1 MGFIPAADTAEVVM
15 TYTLPDG
22 NQAKN
27 VYNVRE
33 ANITSWSPTA
43 LNLLCDEFEDW
54 ETSTA
59 KTMRSTGVLCTRI
72 AARDLSS
79 ENGAIVERVVAI
91 AGTVASPVLPANVTF
106 AIKSSTGFAGRSFRG
121 RTFWI
126 GINEGAVTG
135 DILATAWIEFFI
147 AAMEALQTALLA
159 NGWVPVVVSRYSGGS
174 PRSAAVVTDIISY
187 SATDNIIDTQR
198 RRLRR

>member
-1 MGFIPAADTAEVVM
+1 MAFIPAADTAEVVM

-33 ANITSWSPTA
+33 ANITTWTPAA
-43 LNLLCDEFEDW
+43 LNALCDEFEDW
-54 ETSTA
+54 ETNTT
-59 KTMRSTGVLCTRI
+59 KTMRSSSVLCTRI

-91 AGTVASPVLPANVTF
+91 AGTAASPVLPANVTF
-106 AIKSSTGFAGRSFRG
+106 AIKASTGIAGRSFRG

-126 GINEGAVTG
+126 GIPESAVTG
-135 DILATAWIEFFI
+135 DLLDAAWAGFFI
-147 AAMEALQTALLA
+147 AGMEALQAALLA
-159 NGWVPVVVSRYSGGS
+159 NGWVHVVVSRYSNKA
-174 PRSAAVVTDIISY
+174 PRVAAVVTDIIGY